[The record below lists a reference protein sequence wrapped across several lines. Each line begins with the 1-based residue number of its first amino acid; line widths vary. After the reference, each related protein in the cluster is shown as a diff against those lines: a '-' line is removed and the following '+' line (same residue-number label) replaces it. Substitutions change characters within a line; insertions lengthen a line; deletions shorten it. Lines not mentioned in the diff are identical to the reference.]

1 MDIPNRIVFLSVPE
15 SLRGRIEAL
24 TGHSHEEYGH
34 EGAHNHH
41 EDETPGFSI
50 DPSIPIP
57 VELPPGESTLDL
69 ENLSWEM
76 ILAGMIRVVAS
87 SASRPAELDDEDVDY
102 YRRFVLAVKPG
113 ILGEFTEA
121 AILKAR
127 NGDYNLALEIIA
139 ALEGLFPLAPEV
151 LLNRALILEDRAEA
165 LEQAGREQEAEAQNT
180 QARETYRELLSQDP
194 PFPNA
199 FFNAGFF
206 YMKRRNFDKARE
218 CFSAYILLSDDSE
231 KKDRAA
237 AFVREIERCGLDDEI
252 LREAYDFIRGGDAE
266 RGLLKAKDFLQRHN
280 DVWNGWFILG
290 WALRKL
296 GRWEDG
302 EAVFRK
308 TIELGGDNSDTR
320 NELAIC
326 LIEQKDYAA
335 ARKEL
340 EAALREEPENVKI
353 ISNLGILAAK
363 KGDHDEAAA
372 FFRTVLELEP
382 EDPIALQG
390 LASLR

>member
-15 SLRGRIEAL
+15 SLRGRIESL
-24 TGHSHEEYGH
+24 TGYSHEECGH
-34 EGAHNHH
+34 DEDHHHH
-41 EDETPGFSI
+41 EDEMPAFAI

-57 VELPPGESTLDL
+57 VELPSGESTLDL
-69 ENLSWEM
+69 EDLSWEM
-76 ILAGMIRVVAS
+76 ILSGMIRVVAS
-87 SASRPAELDDEDVDY
+87 SAARPAELDDEDIDY

-151 LLNRALILEDRAEA
+151 LLNRALILENRAEA
-165 LEQAGREQEAEAQNT
+165 LEQAGREHEAEAQNA
-180 QARETYRELLSQDP
+180 QASETYRQLLSQDP

-199 FFNAGFF
+199 LFNAGFF
-206 YMKRRNFDKARE
+206 YMKRRNFDEARE
-218 CFSAYILLSDDSE
+218 CFSAYIPLSDDSE
-231 KKDRAA
+231 KKGRAA
-237 AFVREIERCGLDDEI
+237 AFIRKIERSGLDDEI
-252 LREAYDFIRGGDAE
+252 LREAYDFVRRGDAE
-266 RGLLKAKDFLQRHN
+266 QGLLKAKDFLQRHN
-280 DVWNGWFILG
+280 NVWNGWFILG

-302 EAVFRK
+302 AAAFRK
-308 TIELGGDNSDTR
+308 TIEMGGDNSDAR

-326 LIEQKDYAA
+326 LMEQKEYAA

-363 KGDHDEAAA
+363 KGDNDEAAA